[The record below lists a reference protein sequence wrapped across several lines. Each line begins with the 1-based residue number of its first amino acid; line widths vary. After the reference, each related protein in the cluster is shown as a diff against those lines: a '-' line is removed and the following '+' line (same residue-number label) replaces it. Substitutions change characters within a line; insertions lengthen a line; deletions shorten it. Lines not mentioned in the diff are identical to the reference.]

1 MRIALITGGTSGIGR
16 GITEQYLSEDYFVYC
31 VGLGTAHIIECK
43 NEITSES
50 ITYLQGDLSQEDFA
64 QDVASTIEKTHGK
77 LDVLV
82 NAAGV
87 YLGSGGIDEPVER
100 WRQML
105 DINLIGLFAITHK
118 CYPLLKKGAHPS
130 IINISSV
137 CSLHPYSSCTS
148 TCYSVSKAGVDL
160 FTKRLAKELAK
171 DHIRVNAINPGVV
184 TSNIWQRCGTQR
196 EDHEEWKERMRD
208 ERHPLG
214 RTGEPQD
221 IAHLASFLASSKSEW
236 MTGSIIPLDGGYSVT
251 S

>member
-1 MRIALITGGTSGIGR
+1 MRIALVTGGTSGIGR
-16 GITEQYLSEDYFVYC
+16 GITEQFLSEDYHVFC
-31 VGLGTAHIIECK
+31 IGLGSQHIQECQE
-43 NEITSES
+43 EISSDS
-50 ITYLQGDLSQEDFA
+50 ITYIQGDLSNEDVA
-64 QDVASTIEKTHGK
+64 IEVASTIEKTHGK

-100 WRQML
+100 WRKML
-105 DINLIGLFAITHK
+105 DINLVGLFAITQK
-118 CYPLLKKGAHPS
+118 CYPLLKQGTKPS

-137 CSLHPYSSCTS
+137 CSLHPYASCTS

-160 FTKRLAKELAK
+160 LTKRLAKELAP
-171 DHIRVNAINPGVV
+171 DGIRVNAISPGVV
-184 TSNIWQRCGTQR
+184 TSNIWQRCGTKR
-196 EDHEEWKERMRD
+196 EDHEEWKEIMLK

-221 IAHLASFLASSKSEW
+221 VAHLASFLASNKSEW